1 MYKTLTKYKYSILLI
16 LTFLF
21 LRIPSL
27 FEPYWYGDEGIYL
40 VLGQA
45 IRKGITLYSHIH
57 DNKPPSLYFLAAFS
71 QTVFGFRL
79 LLLFFMIPTIYF
91 FHRLSSF
98 FLSSKAAK
106 IATFIFLVLTSIPL
120 FEGNIANAEVFMLLP
135 TLIGVY
141 LLAKSK
147 PSINNIII
155 SALLLGL
162 AFTIKIP
169 VAIEFA
175 FLCLWL
181 FIDDLDSFKK
191 AFFNIKN
198 IAIFSFVFL
207 LPISLWGIYYYFQ
220 GAFKP
225 FLIASLLQNFG
236 YLSSWSTGTHA
247 SSAASGGIVNRFII
261 LLFFWALIYF
271 FKVKKIISSK
281 FSFLL
286 FWFSATIFG
295 VLLSSR
301 PYPHYL
307 IQSLPPLILIII
319 EVFNFKDKKIQFL
332 SLFSVFFFA
341 FTLFK
346 FKFYFYPV
354 LRYYSNF
361 YSYII
366 GKKSISDYQKYFGYQ
381 VNSVYKISDFIK
393 NNTSPNDKIFVWGD
407 EPYIYALSNRLPSSK
422 YTVAYH
428 IIDFNGYQITMD
440 KIKANLPK
448 FIIYYKMPNRSF
460 NDLNIFMT
468 NYYYVDEII
477 DNATIFKLR

>member
-98 FLSSKAAK
+98 FFSSKAAK

-141 LLAKSK
+141 LLAKPK

-191 AFFNIKN
+191 AFLNIKN

>member
-191 AFFNIKN
+191 AFF
-198 IAIFSFVFL
+198 AS
-207 LPISLWGIYYYFQ
+207 
-220 GAFKP
+220 
-225 FLIASLLQNFG
+225 LIA
-236 YLSSWSTGTHA
+236 
-247 SSAASGGIVNRFII
+247 
-261 LLFFWALIYF
+261 
-271 FKVKKIISSK
+271 
-281 FSFLL
+281 
-286 FWFSATIFG
+286 
-295 VLLSSR
+295 
-301 PYPHYL
+301 
-307 IQSLPPLILIII
+307 
-319 EVFNFKDKKIQFL
+319 
-332 SLFSVFFFA
+332 
-341 FTLFK
+341 
-346 FKFYFYPV
+346 
-354 LRYYSNF
+354 
-361 YSYII
+361 
-366 GKKSISDYQKYFGYQ
+366 
-381 VNSVYKISDFIK
+381 
-393 NNTSPNDKIFVWGD
+393 
-407 EPYIYALSNRLPSSK
+407 
-422 YTVAYH
+422 
-428 IIDFNGYQITMD
+428 
-440 KIKANLPK
+440 
-448 FIIYYKMPNRSF
+448 
-460 NDLNIFMT
+460 
-468 NYYYVDEII
+468 
-477 DNATIFKLR
+477 KLM